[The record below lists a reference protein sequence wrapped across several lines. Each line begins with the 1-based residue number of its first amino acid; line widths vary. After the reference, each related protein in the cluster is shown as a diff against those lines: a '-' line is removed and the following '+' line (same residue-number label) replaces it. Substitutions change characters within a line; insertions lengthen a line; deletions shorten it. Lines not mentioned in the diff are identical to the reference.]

1 MNEQERLKIYMKNEV
16 KMEKECDIEHEVG
29 CGVVDIPTAEHFW
42 ALMSLVSEGF
52 TKTDVNAS
60 EIDNNLTGYIWVC

>member
-1 MNEQERLKIYMKNEV
+1 MNEQERLKIYMKNEI

-52 TKTDVNAS
+52 TDTDVNAS
-60 EIDNNLTGYIWVC
+60 EIDNNFTGYIWVC